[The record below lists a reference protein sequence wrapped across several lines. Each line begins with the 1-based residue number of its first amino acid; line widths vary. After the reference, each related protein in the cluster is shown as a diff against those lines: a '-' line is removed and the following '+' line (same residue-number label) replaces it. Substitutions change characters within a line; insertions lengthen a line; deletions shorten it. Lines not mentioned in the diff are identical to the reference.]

1 MHGYLNSAQVQG
13 LQEKGFRVAVFNP
26 RGVGIPQRTPH
37 LYDHSNVSND
47 LQSII
52 QSISESYNNSN
63 VYIVG
68 FSMGASLGLKRLT
81 DSNTPSNVKGM
92 VSIANPFDVYQA
104 AASLNS
110 WSNRIYGI
118 FLTRKLIDKVKFNQR
133 AIEMK
138 LDQNG
143 DRIDF
148 EKLKKCKTTFEYDR
162 EFTFKII
169 DNFKNSEEYYK
180 GFSCKDS
187 IKKIDNNKIISVL
200 TPKGGHVEFFTG
212 FNAKRVFLLVERGG
226 DGRIPIGTRE
236 FKYEINNSI

>member
-1 MHGYLNSAQVQG
+1 
-13 LQEKGFRVAVFNP
+13 
-26 RGVGIPQRTPH
+26 
-37 LYDHSNVSND
+37 
-47 LQSII
+47 
-52 QSISESYNNSN
+52 
-63 VYIVG
+63 
-68 FSMGASLGLKRLT
+68 MGASLGLKRLT
-81 DSNTPSNVKGM
+81 DSNTPPNVKGM

-187 IKKIDNNKIISVL
+187 IKKIDKPVLIINSANDPISLKSLIPTQDIKYNNKIISVL